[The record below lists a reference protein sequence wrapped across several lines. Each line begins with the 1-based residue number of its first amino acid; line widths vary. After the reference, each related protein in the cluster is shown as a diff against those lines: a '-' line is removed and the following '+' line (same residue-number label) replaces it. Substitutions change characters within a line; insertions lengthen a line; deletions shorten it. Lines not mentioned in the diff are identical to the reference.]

1 MCPKLIISYDQLG
14 AHQLG
19 AQVTFEPTGQAY
31 IAAYPSSSENQATMQ
46 HLSPPVMH
54 GFSCL
59 PGVGSSHPAFQQA
72 SYTAP
77 QPASGTL
84 PPVVSEPF
92 PMPVEAHAHFEGLG
106 LGLPA
111 SDSGNAS
118 ASFPVDLGF
127 STNMIDFSGLFGS
140 SSEFHEALV
149 LGLGNTHAGSEWL
162 TAPIEDLLQVSASST
177 ENLGFSSTVG

>member
-1 MCPKLIISYDQLG
+1 M
-14 AHQLG
+14 
-19 AQVTFEPTGQAY
+19 AQER
-31 IAAYPSSSENQATMQ
+31 
-46 HLSPPVMH
+46 
-54 GFSCL
+54 
-59 PGVGSSHPAFQQA
+59 SHPAFHQA

-77 QPASGTL
+77 QPASGAL
-84 PPVVSEPF
+84 PPVASEPF
-92 PMPVEAHAHFEGLG
+92 PMPVEAHAHLEGLG

-111 SDSGNAS
+111 FDSGNAS

-140 SSEFHEALV
+140 ASEFHEALV

-162 TAPIEDLLQVSASST
+162 TAMADLLQVSASST